1 MTLHEEEQ
9 QHTCYVSL
17 SPEEGE
23 RELLT
28 NN

>member
-1 MTLHEEEQ
+1 MTRHEEEQ
-9 QHTCYVSL
+9 QHGCYVSL
-17 SPEEGE
+17 SPEEAK